1 MDRSISGDN
10 EMRYMCLVIV
20 DKELADSM
28 TPAEWTTV
36 NEKSQSYDRTLKA
49 RGTYIHA
56 EALMGPDTARTV
68 RVRAGDISITDG
80 PFAESKEV
88 VVGFILIDVADDAT
102 AMDVAKNI
110 PMARL
115 GAVEVR
121 PVMSFS

>member
-1 MDRSISGDN
+1 
-10 EMRYMCLVIV
+10 MRYMCLVFI
-20 DKELADSM
+20 DKNLADSM
-28 TPAEWTTV
+28 TPAEWTMM
-36 NEKSQSYDRTLKA
+36 NDKSQSYDRALKK
-49 RGTYIHA
+49 RGVYIHA

-68 RVRAGDISITDG
+68 RVRADDVVITDG

-88 VVGFILIDVADDAT
+88 LGGFILIDVADDST